1 MYPNLK
7 LEIWRS
13 GLRQN
18 RLALELEIDETL
30 LSKVINGYRRPSSQL
45 RNLLAN
51 YFQKDETWLFRE
63 ELDLF
68 ARSVS
73 SVRKRHN
80 GHQQSRAKGG
90 PRQSN
95 ESPFSQ

>member
-30 LSKVINGYRRPSSQL
+30 LSKVINGYRRPSSHL
-45 RNLLAN
+45 RTLLAN
-51 YFQKDETWLFRE
+51 YFRKDETWLFRE

-68 ARSVS
+68 TRSVS
-73 SVRKRHN
+73 SIRKRHN
-80 GHQQSRAKGG
+80 GHQQSGAKGG
-90 PRQSN
+90 ARHSN
-95 ESPFSQ
+95 ESPFPQ